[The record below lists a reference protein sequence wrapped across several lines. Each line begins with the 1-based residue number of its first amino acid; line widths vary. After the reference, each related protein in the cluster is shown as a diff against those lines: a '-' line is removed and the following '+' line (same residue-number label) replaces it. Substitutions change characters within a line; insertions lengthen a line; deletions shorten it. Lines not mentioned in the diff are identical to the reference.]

1 MTSDTGQRQEIDA
14 LAAIKIPEFK
24 FLLTGRF
31 LFTAGLRMMSTLV
44 AWWIYQLT
52 HSAFAIGVVGLSEF
66 LPAFGLA
73 LYAGYVID
81 IAGQV
86 VIQERGLAGR
96 SHTPVSAEYGPG
108 GAGVIGGKLACR
120 LALGIVRSGIVA
132 IR

>member
-1 MTSDTGQRQEIDA
+1 MTSDTGQREEIDA

-81 IAGQV
+81 ISEKKWMLQRGSSQPLDCNMYLWRNILYGCNPCIYWAGF
-86 VIQERGLAGR
+86 
-96 SHTPVSAEYGPG
+96 
-108 GAGVIGGKLACR
+108 
-120 LALGIVRSGIVA
+120 
-132 IR
+132 